1 MKKLRFQV
9 FVDPIY
15 AAERSIEFAPED
27 VVEVRRQK
35 ARLFLRGRHP
45 VTFVKL
51 KSGAEYRLKGEVAAE
66 IEAAL
71 SKRRV

>member
-1 MKKLRFQV
+1 MRFQV

-15 AAERSIEFAPED
+15 AAERYIEFAPQD
-27 VVEVRRQK
+27 VVEVRLQK

-45 VTFVKL
+45 VTFVRL

-66 IEAAL
+66 IEAAR
-71 SKRRV
+71 SQPE